1 MQFTRCYK
9 AGKGKPRLCAPGRV
23 CPARRFHFAPPGLPF
38 LPHRHFN
45 PPNLSTLVAHTCRA
59 PPAAGTAGRGG
70 QAAAGKQAFTQH
82 KGLPCRERAPVITLR
97 PGRRHASARIPF
109 GFTRITCPAALMTAF
124 QPWQPDVSGSLR
136 SMLRH
141 PPGKAGGLRKPWK
154 GILPAILSSGTGY
167 SVSCITYP
175 VSRKPGSSH
184 YLLHLFWYRT
194 PHLASPGT
202 DSESLFVLP
211 GSAWGC
217 RFVKAKAFLRG
228 ISAGPADGLSF
239 QRGQR
244 RCAANFPCGESVTC
258 MQAPLCGHS
267 VPAQLPRPL
276 PFGRKAGI
284 LKKTHGAMP
293 RTSQSRMK
301 DGTKHGTD
309 MGLHRHRRRARRAF
323 CGAEPAP
330 PRQDSAGAERRRAAF
345 GKGGACR

>member
-1 MQFTRCYK
+1 MPRRTMQFTRCYK

-141 PPGKAGGLRKPWK
+141 PPPGKAGGLRKPWK

-184 YLLHLFWYRT
+184 YLLHLFGIEH
-194 PHLASPGT
+194 PI
-202 DSESLFVLP
+202 LP
-211 GSAWGC
+211 
-217 RFVKAKAFLRG
+217 RPELTAKAFLSSPDQPGVVVSLKQKLFTGHLRWPG
-228 ISAGPADGLSF
+228 RRSF
-239 QRGQR
+239 
-244 RCAANFPCGESVTC
+244 FPKRP
-258 MQAPLCGHS
+258 APLCRKFS
-267 VPAQLPRPL
+267 VRRECHLY
-276 PFGRKAGI
+276 AGASVRA
-284 LKKTHGAMP
+284 LGA
-293 RTSQSRMK
+293 RT
-301 DGTKHGTD
+301 
-309 MGLHRHRRRARRAF
+309 AA
-323 CGAEPAP
+323 AP
-330 PRQDSAGAERRRAAF
+330 PFPLAE
-345 GKGGACR
+345 KLVY

>member
-1 MQFTRCYK
+1 LPRRTMQFTRCYK

-141 PPGKAGGLRKPWK
+141 PPPAKPEACVSPGKAYCRQSSPVALDTLSLASLTPSPVNRV
-154 GILPAILSSGTGY
+154 LP
-167 SVSCITYP
+167 ITYYIFL
-175 VSRKPGSSH
+175 VSN
-184 YLLHLFWYRT
+184 T
-194 PHLASPGT
+194 PSCLA
-202 DSESLFVLP
+202 
-211 GSAWGC
+211 
-217 RFVKAKAFLRG
+217 R
-228 ISAGPADGLSF
+228 
-239 QRGQR
+239 
-244 RCAANFPCGESVTC
+244 N
-258 MQAPLCGHS
+258 
-267 VPAQLPRPL
+267 
-276 PFGRKAGI
+276 
-284 LKKTHGAMP
+284 
-293 RTSQSRMK
+293 
-301 DGTKHGTD
+301 
-309 MGLHRHRRRARRAF
+309 
-323 CGAEPAP
+323 
-330 PRQDSAGAERRRAAF
+330 
-345 GKGGACR
+345 